1 MRAINFKEIPEAHVP
16 SGEQDTF
23 ELFAADFLEAI
34 GYEILERPS
43 RGADLG
49 KDLLILERRKGVGG
63 ETVVRWLVSCKHK
76 AHSGRS
82 VSLDDEQNVVERVEG
97 KDCRGFLAFYSTL
110 PSSSLAARLNELKSR
125 FETQVFD
132 SALIEKHLLA
142 ENGIPVATRY
152 FPESIR
158 RWKSQHPRPATIF
171 SEPEKLECEVCG
183 TDLLGPSP
191 SGIFVLWENAESDLE
206 QGDEL
211 VDAHWCCKGRCDRVL
226 EQRMRSKH
234 GSNVVDGWEDI
245 PDLCVP
251 LIFLRRLMAFLN
263 GFQNGDRWSP
273 EAFQKLKKML
283 IAVYQHVARDASPEE
298 QERIKRL
305 LEMPSYLGG
314 LGTE

>member
-1 MRAINFKEIPEAHVP
+1 MRAIDFKEIPEAHVP

-49 KDLLILERRKGVGG
+49 MDLLILERRKGVGG
-63 ETVVRWLVSCKHK
+63 ETTVRWLVSCKHK

-97 KDCRGFLAFYSTL
+97 KNCAGFLAFYSTL
-110 PSSSLAARLNELKSR
+110 PSSSLATRLNELRSR
-125 FETQVFD
+125 FETQVLD

-142 ENGIPVATRY
+142 ENGIALATRY

-158 RWKSQHPRPATIF
+158 RWKNQHPRPASIF
-171 SEPEKLECEVCG
+171 SEPEELECEVCG
-183 TDLLGPSP
+183 ADLLVPSP
-191 SGIFVLWENAESDLE
+191 SGIFVLWRNAETELE
-206 QGDEL
+206 LGEEI

-226 EQRMRSKH
+226 VSLMRSKH
-234 GSNVVDGWEDI
+234 GPKVVAGWEDI

-251 LIFLRRLMAFLN
+251 LIYLRRLMAFLN

-273 EAFQKLKKML
+273 EVFEKLKKML
-283 IAVYQHVARDASPEE
+283 IAVFQHVARDASPEE
-298 QERIKRL
+298 QERVKRL
-305 LEMPSYLGG
+305 GGIPSYIGG
-314 LGTE
+314 LGS